1 MSLTLRSSGKNTST
15 LTAADMRVGANV
27 MDFEAQLLDGK
38 TIHFPDDYKGKLVM
52 LDFWAT
58 WCPPCREEVPNIV
71 AVYNQYHPRGFEILG
86 VSLDHANQLNTLR
99 QFMGQFG
106 MSWAQI
112 YDGGY
117 WKAEVARQFDV
128 NSIPHS
134 ILVDGTTGKILAMG
148 DELRGPGL
156 QHSLQAALTKGR

>member
-1 MSLTLRSSGKNTST
+1 ML
-15 LTAADMRVGANV
+15 
-27 MDFEAQLLDGK
+27 
-38 TIHFPDDYKGKLVM
+38 

-58 WCPPCREEVPNIV
+58 WYPPYREEVPNIV

-86 VSLDHANQLNTLR
+86 VSLDRANQLNTLR

-117 WKAEVARQFDV
+117 WKAEVAQQFGV
-128 NSIPHS
+128 NSIPHA

-148 DELRGPGL
+148 DDLRGSGL
-156 QHSLQAALTKGR
+156 QNQSSSSACQRPVVASLVSMHVECILTVLCFKKGVGRGAARFWGGPYGPPQKSVQCLKC